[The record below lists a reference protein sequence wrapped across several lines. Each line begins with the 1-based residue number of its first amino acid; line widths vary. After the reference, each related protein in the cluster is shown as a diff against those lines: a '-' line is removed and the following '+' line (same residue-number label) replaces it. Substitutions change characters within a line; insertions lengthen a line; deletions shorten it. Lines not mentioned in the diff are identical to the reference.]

1 MTKMISE
8 DIKKTFSHG
17 WKQLSYVYFLVFDIE
32 TQYKAIVGVASVEV
46 FSILIKVGVSVK
58 RYKDK
63 EPVKLDSSL
72 S

>member
-1 MTKMISE
+1 M
-8 DIKKTFSHG
+8 
-17 WKQLSYVYFLVFDIE
+17 
-32 TQYKAIVGVASVEV
+32 GVASVEV

-63 EPVKLDSSL
+63 EPVKLESSL